1 MRKPRRFNLPPIYID
16 ERRERLAEIE
26 SRARNNII
34 GEQKTDAGDDGV
46 GKKNAPTIK
55 FAKPQR
61 VDYTVTLW
69 RNLVPLLLLGTFIWI
84 VIRLLL

>member
-34 GEQKTDAGDDGV
+34 GEQKTDASDDGV

-55 FAKPQR
+55 FTKPQR